1 MHKVKESGAM
11 PALTGQQQGLVTA
24 RASIPCPRS
33 RSNRG
38 PCIRKPNSTWQ
49 KTSFSSPARQPGI
62 ISWGQDTQ
70 GGCQGSWLVAR
81 QDLCATSREEVRA
94 QERRLPTPAAD
105 RREEASAVIGR
116 QLCKRRKT
124 GCYSRCTMMLRT
136 PQFFSSFGRDSCRA
150 LKPINAILS

>member
-62 ISWGQDTQ
+62 DHLMGTRHARRLPGARGWSPG
-70 GGCQGSWLVAR
+70 LVR
-81 QDLCATSREEVRA
+81 HTPRRSQSSREK
-94 QERRLPTPAAD
+94 RLPTPAAD
-105 RREEASAVIGR
+105 RREEASAVMVR
-116 QLCKRRKT
+116 QLCKR
-124 GCYSRCTMMLRT
+124 
-136 PQFFSSFGRDSCRA
+136 
-150 LKPINAILS
+150 